1 MVSLNRLTW
10 IKKKEEVVVP
20 IEPSGV
26 RAEAVT
32 ASASISTI
40 ELTKVRV
47 IEPMPKMY
55 AITVN
60 LKCLDGE
67 TELLNRDFTI
77 NHKIGNSVDYS
88 VDKFRTMMQEEIDK
102 YKREQQILNAQILD
116 SAIMELK
123 GNLVI

>member
-1 MVSLNRLTW
+1 MVSLNPLKW
-10 IKKKEEVVVP
+10 IKKKEEVVAAP
-20 IEPSGV
+20 ETEV
-26 RAEAVT
+26 RT
-32 ASASISTI
+32 ATITGASISTI

-47 IEPMPKMY
+47 VEPMPKMY

-123 GNLVI
+123 GKLVI

>member
-1 MVSLNRLTW
+1 MVSLNPLKW

-20 IEPSGV
+20 TELSGV

-40 ELTKVRV
+40 ELTKIRV

-67 TELLNRDFTI
+67 TELLNKDFTI
-77 NHKIGNSVDYS
+77 NHKIPNSVDYS
-88 VDKFRTMMQEEIDK
+88 VDKFRIMMQEEIDK

-116 SAIMELK
+116 SAIVELK